1 MQSSRT
7 TLATGVKI
15 YIIYHVNSA
24 NFSSKSEVAL
34 IYLNYWPNYLL
45 IFSGFIHEQQ
55 RPDRDEYVEIL
66 WHNVDPKHKTK
77 GKFDSGNADSELNI
91 DNIVK

>member
-1 MQSSRT
+1 MR
-7 TLATGVKI
+7 
-15 YIIYHVNSA
+15 
-24 NFSSKSEVAL
+24 
-34 IYLNYWPNYLL
+34 LNW

-66 WHNVDPKHKTK
+66 WQNVDPKHKMK

>member
-1 MQSSRT
+1 MNSWSQT
-7 TLATGVKI
+7 WLI
-15 YIIYHVNSA
+15 EQLYINSA
-24 NFSSKSEVAL
+24 NFSSKSEIVL
-34 IYLNYWPNYLL
+34 IHKYWN
-45 IFSGFIHEQQ
+45 FSGFIHEQQ

-66 WHNVDPKHKTK
+66 WQNVDPKHKIK